1 MNSTFASFNPKTGL
15 SDAAK
20 NQYFQKKILLP
31 PAPLFRRRLRLLIL
45 LTLHC
50 FTPALHAQSDAF
62 NFRELTPREGLAS
75 SNISCLFQDS
85 RNFLWIGHATGLSR
99 FDGYRF
105 ENLLFAGNERVGKV
119 NAVTEDGEGTIWI
132 GTEKGLFFY
141 RFPNLEFVRAE
152 RPFPVY
158 QFFGKTDSLWLATG
172 EGPVLL
178 TKSTRRELLKTK
190 QTNWDKFLLP
200 AWKQNSPTQPCIS
213 KGVAADGLI
222 YFTDGNNLFSWN
234 GRQIKVCCRMGESDY
249 ITGLAAS
256 GKDIYF
262 SALQSGLYRLSGDR
276 CDKLVTPAGT
286 SDALLKKGDSLYLLS
301 GTGIYNYDR
310 ASGRLS
316 LRVPLPAMYSSW
328 QSCFFNDK
336 MNDWWIGTHEQLL
349 FVQRNIFTLIPSING
364 FALTERTDG
373 SLLLGSGK
381 GELFIRQSAAAD
393 FKQFQKIFP
402 GAEITSALEDAN
414 GALWLTSVN
423 HGLAR
428 SYKGSVKFFSVKDGV
443 LDNTCYQL
451 LAGEPGI
458 LYAMG
463 DGGVTQ
469 INYAEKDRPSFITY
483 TCPANGT
490 DFPVVRSAVRT
501 HDGRLFFAGNSG
513 LLEIKNDS
521 LEPLNITGS
530 PRQAYIMTDII
541 MDPSGHIWI
550 STVGDGILCC
560 SYENGVIRFRKSLLP
575 ADGLASSIYLRL
587 LRDNDQRVW
596 AVNNRGITR
605 LTPDGP
611 DRCIIDNYG
620 VMQGFQDKPF
630 HGVRLLQ
637 DSHQRIWVATSSGVS
652 YFHPAAVSTQYTVPV
667 PVITGI
673 TTGSNGDTLIPN
685 TIEVDRTGELPDHL
699 QLPYSSNS
707 ITFHFLSVH
716 LSDARRIRYRYRLMG
731 TDTSWIDAGSLRSIT
746 FRHLS
751 PGRYRFEVMAAA
763 GNNNWSG
770 AASYVFRIKEPVW
783 KQWWFIGLAL
793 LIVLAGGYWLVRLR
807 ERRIRHRE
815 EEKTALQQLKAS
827 GFQYQLET
835 EQVINYFAT
844 SMSGHVNVE
853 DMLWDLAK
861 NCISK
866 LGFEDCVIYLR
877 DVDRDVLIQKAAWG
891 PKSAGEKKIVNPIEI
906 PVGQGIVGAVARDGK
921 AAIIADTTLDPRYIV
936 DDQLRLSE
944 MAVPIIDKQEVIGVI
959 DSEHHR
965 RNFYNSRHLQ
975 IMITIAALCADKID
989 KIRTQQQAR
998 EREIEVLRLNQD
1010 LATSQLTSLRTQ
1022 MNPHFIFNA
1031 LNSIQQFILKGDIDQ
1046 TNRYLS
1052 RFSRLQREVL
1062 LHSEFNFIS
1071 LEKEIEILDL
1081 YLQLEQLRLGNS
1093 FHYRIVHGDD
1103 MDPAELKIPPMLLQ
1117 PFAENAIWHGL
1128 MPRDGDR
1135 RLDIHFS
1142 LFHDEFLICRITDNG
1157 IGREASARL
1166 RAGSS
1171 SQHQS
1176 RGLQLVTK
1184 RLQLLQQQY
1193 QQTFEVQV
1201 EDLLGVNG
1209 EVEGTM
1215 VRLILYCGMNDK

>member
-1 MNSTFASFNPKTGL
+1 
-15 SDAAK
+15 
-20 NQYFQKKILLP
+20 LP
-31 PAPLFRRRLRLLIL
+31 PAPPFRLRLLTFL
-45 LTLHC
+45 ALHC
-50 FTPALHAQSDAF
+50 VTLALHAQSGAF

-85 RNFLWIGHATGLSR
+85 RNFLWIGHAAGVSR

-119 NAVTEDGEGTIWI
+119 NAVKEDDEGTIWI

-141 RFPNLEFVRAE
+141 RFPQLEFINADRML
-152 RPFPVY
+152 PVY
-158 QFFGKTDSLWLATG
+158 QFFGDADSLWLASG
-172 EGPVLL
+172 EGPLLL
-178 TKSTRRELLKTK
+178 TRKARHELLKTK
-190 QTNWDKFLLP
+190 QTNWERLLLP
-200 AWKQNSPTQPCIS
+200 AWKQRSPSSQPCVS
-213 KGVAADGLI
+213 KGIAANGI
-222 YFTDGNNLFSWN
+222 VYFTDGNSLFSWN
-234 GRQIKVCCRMGESDY
+234 KHELRVRCQMGESDY
-249 ITGLAAS
+249 ITGLAIA

-276 CDKLVTPAGT
+276 CDKLAAPAGT

-301 GTGIYNYDR
+301 GNGIYNYD
-310 ASGRLS
+310 AGSGRLL
-316 LRVPLPAMYSSW
+316 LRVPLPPAYSSW
-328 QSCFFNDK
+328 QSCFLNDK

-349 FVQRNIFTLIPSING
+349 FVQRNIFTILPSISG
-364 FALTERTDG
+364 YALTERPDG
-373 SLLLGSGK
+373 RLLLGTGK
-381 GELFIRQSAAAD
+381 GELLSRDSPADEFRKWRQ
-393 FKQFQKIFP
+393 IFP
-402 GAEITSALEDAN
+402 SAEITSAMEDAE
-414 GALWLTSVN
+414 GGLWLSSVN
-423 HGLAR
+423 HGIAR
-428 SYKGSVKFFSVKDGV
+428 VYKENVKIFTVKEGL
-443 LDNTCYQL
+443 LDNTGYQFI
-451 LAGEPGI
+451 AGEAGS

-463 DGGVTQ
+463 EGGVTK
-469 INYAEKDRPSFITY
+469 IEYARRQTPIFTTY
-483 TCPANGT
+483 SCPANGT
-490 DFPVVRSAVRT
+490 DYPVIRSAVRT
-501 HDGRLFFAGNSG
+501 GDGRIFFAGNTG
-513 LLEIKNDS
+513 LLEIKDDS
-521 LEPLNITGS
+521 LASVVIKGS
-530 PRQAYIMTDII
+530 PRQAYIITDII
-541 MDPSGHIWI
+541 ADPSGHIWI

-560 SYENGVIRFRKSLLP
+560 FYENGSITFRKSLLP

-596 AVNNRGITR
+596 AMNNRGITR

-611 DRCIIDNYG
+611 GRCIIDNYG
-620 VMQGFQDKPF
+620 VMQGFPEKAF
-630 HGVRLLQ
+630 HGAQLLQ
-637 DSHQRIWVATSSGVS
+637 DSHQRIWIATSSAVT
-652 YFHPAAVSTQYTVPV
+652 YFHPSSVSTQYTAPV
-667 PVITGI
+667 PIITGI
-673 TTGSNGDTLIPN
+673 NTGSNSDTLLPN
-685 TIEVDRTGELPDHL
+685 SMEVDRSGELPGHL

-707 ITFHFLSVH
+707 ITFHFLSVC
-716 LSDARRIRYRYRLMG
+716 LSDARRIRYRYRLLG

-770 AASYVFRIKEPVW
+770 AATYIFRIKEPVW
-783 KQWWFIGLAL
+783 KQWWFILLAL
-793 LIVLAGGYWLVRLR
+793 LIVLSGGYWLVRLR
-807 ERRIRHRE
+807 ERRIRQRE

-844 SMSGHVNVE
+844 SMSGHVNVD
-853 DMLWDLAK
+853 DMLWDVAK
-861 NCISK
+861 NCISR

-877 DVDRDVLIQKAAWG
+877 DAERNVLVQKAAWG
-891 PKSAGEKKIVNPIEI
+891 PKTTGEKKIVNPIEI
-906 PVGQGIVGAVARDGK
+906 PVGQGIVGAVAQEGK
-921 AAIIADTTLDPRYIV
+921 AAIVTDTSLDPRYIV

-944 MAVPIIDKQEVIGVI
+944 LAVPVMIKNEVIGVI

-965 RNFYNSRHLQ
+965 RNFYNQRHLQ
-975 IMITIAALCADKID
+975 IMTTIAALCGDKID
-989 KIRTQQQAR
+989 KIKTEQQAR
-998 EREIEVLRLNQD
+998 EREMEVFKLNQD
-1010 LATSQLTSLRTQ
+1010 LATSQMTSLRTQ

-1031 LNSIQQFILKGDIDQ
+1031 LNSIQQFVLKGDVDQ

-1093 FHYRIVHGDD
+1093 FQYRIVHGDD

-1128 MPRDGDR
+1128 MPREGDR

-1157 IGREASARL
+1157 IGREASAKL
-1166 RAGSS
+1166 RAGKGE
-1171 SQHQS
+1171 HQS

-1193 QQTFEVQV
+1193 QQTFELQV
-1201 EDLLGVNG
+1201 EDLLGVNN